1 MKLNVGIS
9 MDEIVQLPGP
19 WVKLRPE
26 EARLKWLFGAVRLT
40 SVFSGTAI
48 TADAAMDSYKR
59 SAAASAHRTS
69 VDPNASTSRS
79 GRRLG
84 PLDLGPSPGQATERR
99 YGGTA
104 NEPVRPQSD
113 YRAADNPIA
122 ARSIGSHPVR
132 RQCREVAWRLA
143 SLKASRSLRGNEI
156 CAL

>member
-9 MDEIVQLPGP
+9 MDEIVHLPGP
-19 WVKLRPE
+19 RVKLGPE

-84 PLDLGPSPGQATERR
+84 PLDLGPSPGRATDCRMVALANDPV
-99 YGGTA
+99 GT
-104 NEPVRPQSD
+104 RSD
-113 YRAADNPIA
+113 YRGADHPIA
-122 ARSIGSHPVR
+122 ARFIG
-132 RQCREVAWRLA
+132 RQREVPIGDIPCGWSPHLTAPPQRTR
-143 SLKASRSLRGNEI
+143 KRQR
-156 CAL
+156 

>member
-40 SVFSGTAI
+40 SVFSGTEV

-79 GRRLG
+79 GIR
-84 PLDLGPSPGQATERR
+84 LGPSPGQRLNAGMVALAT
-99 YGGTA
+99 
-104 NEPVRPQSD
+104 NQSGPD
-113 YRAADNPIA
+113 LITA
-122 ARSIGSHPVR
+122 ARTIRSPRGSSAPCEHR
-132 RQCREVAWRLA
+132 TTLSQ
-143 SLKASRSLRGNEI
+143 GT
-156 CAL
+156 